1 MESWVAIKKKTINM
15 YKNINVK
22 ILRGLKKISESKC
35 GKIKRNNKSF
45 FYFNNLILFL
55 FAHFF

>member
-1 MESWVAIKKKTINM
+1 MESWVAIKKNNYVLNM

-35 GKIKRNNKSF
+35 GKNKEK
-45 FYFNNLILFL
+45 
-55 FAHFF
+55 